1 VSASTRAFL
10 DTNVLVY
17 AYDSSSPGKQAW
29 ARELIEALVNDEQAL
44 LSTQVLQE
52 FYVVVTRK
60 LRVSVP
66 EDVAQEAVKTLLAL
80 PIIQVT
86 PALIVDSIR
95 RSRVDQLALWDA
107 LIVEAALAGGASV
120 LYSED
125 LQDGRRFTDL
135 MVVNPFRDV
144 ETTQTP

>member
-1 VSASTRAFL
+1 MSASTRAFL

-17 AYDSSSPGKQAW
+17 AYDDSSSAKQQR
-29 ARELIEALVNDEQAL
+29 ARELVETLANDERAL

-52 FYVVVTRK
+52 FYVVVTRR
-60 LRVSVP
+60 LQVP
-66 EDVAQEAVKTLLAL
+66 VLEDVAQEAVETLLAL
-80 PIIQVT
+80 PIVQVT
-86 PALIVDSIR
+86 PALIVDGVR

-125 LQDGRRFTDL
+125 LQDGRRFGDL
-135 MVVNPFRDV
+135 QIVNPFHG
-144 ETTQTP
+144 T

>member
-17 AYDSSSPGKQAW
+17 AYDDSSSAKQQR
-29 ARELIEALVNDEQAL
+29 ARELVETLANDERAL

-52 FYVVVTRK
+52 FYVVVTRR
-60 LRVSVP
+60 LQVP
-66 EDVAQEAVKTLLAL
+66 VLEDVAQEAVETLLAL
-80 PIIQVT
+80 PIVQVT
-86 PALIVDSIR
+86 PALIVDGIR

-125 LQDGRRFTDL
+125 LQDGRRFGDL
-135 MVVNPFRDV
+135 QIVNPFHG
-144 ETTQTP
+144 T

>member
-17 AYDSSSPGKQAW
+17 AYDDSSSAKQQR
-29 ARELIEALVNDEQAL
+29 ARELVETLANDERAL

-52 FYVVVTRK
+52 FYVVVTRR
-60 LRVSVP
+60 LQVP
-66 EDVAQEAVKTLLAL
+66 VLEDVAQEAVETLLAL
-80 PIIQVT
+80 PIVQVT
-86 PALIVDSIR
+86 PALIVDGIR

-125 LQDGRRFTDL
+125 LEDGRRFGDL
-135 MVVNPFRDV
+135 QILNPFHG
-144 ETTQTP
+144 T

>member
-1 VSASTRAFL
+1 VSAPTRAFL
-10 DTNVLVY
+10 DTNVLVH
-17 AYDSSSPGKQAW
+17 AYDSSSPSKQAR
-29 ARELIEALVNDEQAL
+29 ARELIEALVNGEQAL

-66 EDVAQEAVKTLLAL
+66 EDVAQEAVESLLIL
-80 PIIQVT
+80 PIVQVT
-86 PALIVDSIR
+86 PALVVDGIR
-95 RSRVDQLALWDA
+95 RSRVDRLALWDA

-125 LQDGRRFTDL
+125 LQDGRRFGDL
-135 MVVNPFRDV
+135 LVLNPFRDT
-144 ETTQTP
+144 ETT

>member
-17 AYDSSSPGKQAW
+17 AYDDSSSAKQQR
-29 ARELIEALVNDEQAL
+29 ARELVETLANDERAL

-52 FYVVVTRK
+52 FYVVVTRR
-60 LRVSVP
+60 LQVP
-66 EDVAQEAVKTLLAL
+66 VLEDVAQEAVETLLAL
-80 PIIQVT
+80 PIVQVT
-86 PALIVDSIR
+86 PALIVDGIR

-120 LYSED
+120 LHSED
-125 LQDGRRFTDL
+125 LQDGRRFGDL
-135 MVVNPFRDV
+135 QIVNPFHG
-144 ETTQTP
+144 T

>member
-17 AYDSSSPGKQAW
+17 AYDDSSSAKQQR
-29 ARELIEALVNDEQAL
+29 ARELVETLANDERAL

-52 FYVVVTRK
+52 FYVVVTRR
-60 LRVSVP
+60 LQVP
-66 EDVAQEAVKTLLAL
+66 VLEDVAQEAVETLLAL
-80 PIIQVT
+80 PIVQVT
-86 PALIVDSIR
+86 PALIVDGIR

-107 LIVEAALAGGASV
+107 LIIEAALAGGASV

-125 LQDGRRFTDL
+125 LQDGRRFGDL
-135 MVVNPFRDV
+135 QIVNPFHG
-144 ETTQTP
+144 T

>member
-1 VSASTRAFL
+1 VSAPTRAFL

-17 AYDSSSPGKQAW
+17 AYDSSSPSKQAR
-29 ARELIEALVNDEQAL
+29 ARELIEVLVNDEQAL

-60 LRVSVP
+60 LRVPVP
-66 EDVAQEAVKTLLAL
+66 EDVAQEAVNTLLSL
-80 PIIQVT
+80 PIILVT
-86 PALIVDSIR
+86 SALIVDSIR
-95 RSRVDQLALWDA
+95 RSRVDRLALWDA
-107 LIVEAALAGGASV
+107 LIVEAALAGGASA

-125 LQDGRRFTDL
+125 LQDGRRFGDL

-144 ETTQTP
+144 GTTQTP